1 MRRFGATLRRSAVT
15 LRTRVVTYRKAALNQ
30 FAILYADRFQPIA
43 VGSTAP
49 HTEI

>member
-1 MRRFGATLRRSAVT
+1 MAQKGIAKTL
-15 LRTRVVTYRKAALNQ
+15 YWKAALNQ
-30 FAILYADRFQPIA
+30 FAILYSDRFQPIA

>member
-1 MRRFGATLRRSAVT
+1 
-15 LRTRVVTYRKAALNQ
+15 LNQ

-43 VGSTAP
+43 VDSTAQ